1 MGKSHPHPD
10 NDNRDEAATQRNL
23 CKMGGSLKAEG
34 FGDGRKHCAA
44 QNNKRLFG
52 EYRMIRRNGCLYLG
66 ILILPIILAG
76 CGQTAFQIEL
86 VPTDRQLEETRI
98 QKDAGLFVFDKIAIV
113 DIDGTISNR
122 RRGGW
127 LRSGENPVSLFIEK
141 LDKAASDRSVKAV
154 ILRLD
159 SPGGTVAASDIMY
172 HRLRQFRQ
180 QTGKPVIACVL
191 GIGCSG
197 AYYIACGCDG
207 IIAQPSSVV
216 GNIGTVFQTFSVAG
230 TMEKIGVKAVTI
242 KSGDLKDLASPLH
255 DLSDDER
262 KVLEGIIEH
271 HSKQFFEVVRN
282 GRKTIDE
289 QKMAELSDGR
299 VFTAEQAL
307 QQGLIDKVGYL
318 DDGIKWAKEM
328 AGVKKS
334 QVVIYHRPSNYIP
347 NVYSSATANAG
358 GTGPLVNLELP
369 DWLDAGGAQ
378 FLYLWQPAAE

>member
-1 MGKSHPHPD
+1 MFK
-10 NDNRDEAATQRNL
+10 RN
-23 CKMGGSLKAEG
+23 SW
-34 FGDGRKHCAA
+34 
-44 QNNKRLFG
+44 
-52 EYRMIRRNGCLYLG
+52 LYVG
-66 ILILPIILAG
+66 ILTLPIILAG
-76 CGQTAFQIEL
+76 CGQTAFHIEL

-98 QKDAGLFVFDKIAIV
+98 QKDAGLFVFDKIAIIDV
-113 DIDGTISNR
+113 DGVLANR
-122 RRGGW
+122 HTGGL

-141 LDKAASDRSVKAV
+141 LDKAAADRSVKAV
-154 ILRLD
+154 VLRLN

-172 HRLRQFRQ
+172 HHLRRFRE

-207 IIAQPSSVV
+207 IVAQPSSVV
-216 GNIGTVFQTFSVAG
+216 GNIGTIFQTFSVAG
-230 TMEKIGVKAVTI
+230 TMEKIGVQAVTI
-242 KSGDLKDLASPLH
+242 KSGELKDMASPLH
-255 DLSDDER
+255 DLNDEER

-271 HSKQFFEVVRN
+271 HSEQFFEVVRK

-289 QKMAELSDGR
+289 KKMAELSDGR

-318 DDGIKWAKEM
+318 DDGIEWAKEI
-328 AGVKKS
+328 AGVKKT

-347 NVYSSATANAG
+347 NAYSSATANADG
-358 GTGPLVNLELP
+358 IGPLVNLELP
-369 DWLDAGGAQ
+369 DWLNAGGAQ